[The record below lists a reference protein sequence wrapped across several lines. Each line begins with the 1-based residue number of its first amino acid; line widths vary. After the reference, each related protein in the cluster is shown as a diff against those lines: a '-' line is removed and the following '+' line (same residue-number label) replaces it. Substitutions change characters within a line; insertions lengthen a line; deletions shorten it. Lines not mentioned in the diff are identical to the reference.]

1 MILRWFLFITFV
13 PFYLYSLAFDPNDA
27 KKSEVLKHFD
37 IPSSFL
43 NDPYLHDIYVARKRD
58 CTLNGFANS
67 SENADIF
74 IPMISSLIAQS
85 DLPAEFLFIVL
96 AESGLDTLA
105 TSSKGASGLWQFMP
119 ETGKVHGLAITQ
131 YVDERRDH
139 IKSTRAAIS
148 YLSQLHRQFG
158 KWYLA
163 IIAYNC
169 GDGKLTS
176 AIRKAGSTDLHILA
190 NPNKGYIPPESRRYI
205 RRIIALALLASD
217 RVFLEQI
224 QYEHLIGVASE
235 NPIATVYLPEGE
247 HIDKIAAVLE
257 MPKQKLKLLNTHLK
271 QGVTPPSQN
280 SYPVYIPE
288 DKLALFEEKYRPRE
302 LKKYFVMHKV
312 KSGETL
318 TSLSKRF
325 NIDKSTIMTE
335 NMIGIREDFKENR
348 IVKIPMINSFI
359 KKEFPLADKIPA
371 SVPKVYNFDFKQVR
385 IKNPFDSMRTDEKEE
400 IKVVH

>member
-1 MILRWFLFITFV
+1 MLRWFLLIAFI
-13 PFYLYSLAFDPNDA
+13 PLSLYALAFNPNDA
-27 KKSEVLKHFD
+27 KKIEVLNHFD
-37 IPSSFL
+37 ISPSFL
-43 NDPYLHDIYVARKRD
+43 NDPYLHDMYVERKRD
-58 CTLNGFANS
+58 CLLNGFANS

-74 IPMISSLIAQS
+74 IPMLSSLIAQS

-119 ETGKVHGLAITQ
+119 ETGKIHGLAITQ

-169 GDGKLTS
+169 GDGKLAS
-176 AIRKAGSTDLHILA
+176 AIRKAKSNDLQVLA
-190 NPNKGYIPPESRRYI
+190 SPTKGYIPAESRRYI

-247 HIDKIAAVLE
+247 DLNKIAAVLE

-271 QGVTPPSQN
+271 RGITPPNEN

-288 DKLALFEEKYRPRE
+288 DKLALFEEKYRPSE
-302 LKKYFVMHKV
+302 LKKYFVMHKI

-318 TSLSKRF
+318 TSLSKRY
-325 NIDKSTIMTE
+325 NIDKTTIMRE
-335 NMIGIREDFKENR
+335 NMIGGREDFKENR

-359 KKEFPLADKIPA
+359 KNESLIKDKIPVSA
-371 SVPKVYNFDFKQVR
+371 PKVYNFNFDKLK
-385 IKNPFDSMRTDEKEE
+385 IINPFNPIKTDDKEE
-400 IKVVH
+400 NKVVY

>member
-1 MILRWFLFITFV
+1 MRVLLLVVLLHFS
-13 PFYLYSLAFDPNDA
+13 LYSLAFDPNDA
-27 KKSEVLKHFD
+27 KKIEVLKHFD

-43 NDPYLHDIYVARKRD
+43 NDPYLHDMYVERKRD
-58 CTLNGFANS
+58 CTMNGFANS

-85 DLPAEFLFIVL
+85 DLPSEFLFIVL
-96 AESGLDTLA
+96 AESGLDTSA

-119 ETGKVHGLAITQ
+119 STGKIHGLAINQ

-139 IKSTRAAIS
+139 IKSTRAAIA

-169 GDGKLTS
+169 GDGKLSS
-176 AIRKAGSTDLHILA
+176 AIRKARSDDLHILA
-190 NPNKGYIPPESRRYI
+190 NPAKGYIPPESRRYI
-205 RRIIALALLASD
+205 RRIVALALLASD

-247 HIDKIAAVLE
+247 NIDKIAAVLE

-271 QGVTPPSQN
+271 RGITPPNQN

-288 DKLALFEEKYRPRE
+288 TKLALFEQKYQPRR
-302 LKKYFVMHKV
+302 LQKYFVMHKI

-318 TSLSKRF
+318 ASLSKRY
-325 NIDKSTIMTE
+325 NVERGSIMDE
-335 NMIGIREDFKENR
+335 NMMGEPDEIKLNR
-348 IVKIPMINSFI
+348 IVKIPLSNSFI
-359 KKEFPLADKIPA
+359 KKEPLVSDKIPVSA
-371 SVPKVYNFDFKQVR
+371 PKLYNFEFDKLK
-385 IKNPFDSMRTDEKEE
+385 IKNPFIPTRTDEKEE
-400 IKVVH
+400 TKVVY

>member
-1 MILRWFLFITFV
+1 MLRWFLLIAFI
-13 PFYLYSLAFDPNDA
+13 PLYLYALAFNPNDA
-27 KKSEVLKHFD
+27 KKIEVLNRFD
-37 IPSSFL
+37 ISPSFL
-43 NDPYLHDIYVARKRD
+43 NDPYLHDMYVERKRD
-58 CTLNGFANS
+58 CLLNGFANS

-74 IPMISSLIAQS
+74 IPMLSSLIAQS

-119 ETGKVHGLAITQ
+119 ETGKIHGLAITQ

-148 YLSQLHRQFG
+148 YLSGLHRQFG

-169 GDGKLTS
+169 GDGKLAS
-176 AIRKAGSTDLHILA
+176 AIRKARSNDLQVLA
-190 NPNKGYIPPESRRYI
+190 SPTKGYIPAESRRYI

-247 HIDKIAAVLE
+247 DLNKIAAVLE
-257 MPKQKLKLLNTHLK
+257 IPKQKLKLLNTHLK
-271 QGVTPPSQN
+271 RGITPPNEN

-288 DKLALFEEKYRPRE
+288 DKLALFEEKYRPSE
-302 LKKYFVMHKV
+302 LKKYFVMHKI

-318 TSLSKRF
+318 TSLSKRY
-325 NIDKSTIMTE
+325 NIDKTTIMRE
-335 NMIGIREDFKENR
+335 NMIGGREDFKENR

-359 KKEFPLADKIPA
+359 KNEALIKDKIPVSA
-371 SVPKVYNFDFKQVR
+371 PKVYNFNFDKLK
-385 IKNPFDSMRTDEKEE
+385 IINPFNTIKTDDKEE
-400 IKVVH
+400 NKVVY

>member
-1 MILRWFLFITFV
+1 MRWLLLIAFI
-13 PFYLYSLAFDPNDA
+13 PFTLYSLAFDPNDT
-27 KKSEVLKHFD
+27 KKAEVLKHFD
-37 IPSSFL
+37 IPASFL
-43 NDPYLHDIYVARKRD
+43 NDPYLHDIYVERKRD

-74 IPMISSLIAQS
+74 IPMLSSLIAQS

-119 ETGKVHGLAITQ
+119 ETGKIHGLAITQ

-169 GDGKLTS
+169 GDGKLAS
-176 AIRKAGSTDLHILA
+176 AIRKAHSDDLRVLA
-190 NPNKGYIPPESRRYI
+190 NPTKGYIPPESRRYI

-247 HIDKIAAVLE
+247 DIDKIAAVLE

-271 QGVTPPSQN
+271 RGITPPNQN

-288 DKLALFEEKYRPRE
+288 AKRALFEEKYRPRG
-302 LKKYFVMHKV
+302 LQKYFVMHKL

-318 TSLSKRF
+318 SSLSRRY
-325 NIDKSTIMTE
+325 NVDRSTIMDE
-335 NMIGIREDFKENR
+335 NMMGERDEFKANR
-348 IVKIPMINSFI
+348 IVKIPLSTSFI
-359 KKEFPLADKIPA
+359 KKEPLVPDKIPISA
-371 SVPKVYNFDFKQVR
+371 PRLYNFDFDQLR
-385 IKNPFDSMRTDEKEE
+385 IKNPFNPVKTDTKEE
-400 IKVVH
+400 NKIVY

>member
-1 MILRWFLFITFV
+1 MLRWFLLIAFI
-13 PFYLYSLAFDPNDA
+13 PLYLYALAFNPNDA
-27 KKSEVLKHFD
+27 KKIEVLNHFD
-37 IPSSFL
+37 ISASFL
-43 NDPYLHDIYVARKRD
+43 NDPYLHDMYVERKRD
-58 CTLNGFANS
+58 CLLNGFANS

-74 IPMISSLIAQS
+74 IPMLSSLIAQS

-119 ETGKVHGLAITQ
+119 ETGKIHGLAITQ

-169 GDGKLTS
+169 GDGKLAS
-176 AIRKAGSTDLHILA
+176 AIRKAKSNDLQVLA
-190 NPNKGYIPPESRRYI
+190 SPTKGYIPAESRRYI

-247 HIDKIAAVLE
+247 DLNKIAAVLE
-257 MPKQKLKLLNTHLK
+257 IPKQKLKLLNTHLK
-271 QGVTPPSQN
+271 RGITPPNEN

-288 DKLALFEEKYRPRE
+288 DKLALFEEKYRPSE
-302 LKKYFVMHKV
+302 LKKYFVMHKI

-318 TSLSKRF
+318 TSLSKRY
-325 NIDKSTIMTE
+325 NIDKTSIMRE
-335 NMIGIREDFKENR
+335 NMIGGREDFKENR

-359 KKEFPLADKIPA
+359 KNESLIKDKIPVSA
-371 SVPKVYNFDFKQVR
+371 PKVYNFNFDKLK
-385 IKNPFDSMRTDEKEE
+385 IINPFNPIKTDDKEE
-400 IKVVH
+400 NKVVY

>member
-1 MILRWFLFITFV
+1 MLRWFLLIAFI
-13 PFYLYSLAFDPNDA
+13 PLYLYALAFNPNDA
-27 KKSEVLKHFD
+27 KKIEVLNHFD
-37 IPSSFL
+37 ISPSFL
-43 NDPYLHDIYVARKRD
+43 NDPYLHDMYVERKRD
-58 CTLNGFANS
+58 CLLNGFANS

-74 IPMISSLIAQS
+74 IPMLSSLIAQS

-119 ETGKVHGLAITQ
+119 ETGKIHGLAITQ

-169 GDGKLTS
+169 GDGKLAS
-176 AIRKAGSTDLHILA
+176 AIRKARSNDLQVLA
-190 NPNKGYIPPESRRYI
+190 SPTKGYIPAESRRYI

-247 HIDKIAAVLE
+247 DLNKIAAVLE
-257 MPKQKLKLLNTHLK
+257 IPKQKLKLLNTHLK
-271 QGVTPPSQN
+271 RGITPPNEN

-288 DKLALFEEKYRPRE
+288 DKLALFEEKYRPSE
-302 LKKYFVMHKV
+302 LKKYFVMHKI

-318 TSLSKRF
+318 TSLSKRY
-325 NIDKSTIMTE
+325 NIDKTTIMRE
-335 NMIGIREDFKENR
+335 NMIGGREDFKENR

-359 KKEFPLADKIPA
+359 KNESLIKDKIPVSA
-371 SVPKVYNFDFKQVR
+371 PKVYNFNFDKLK
-385 IKNPFDSMRTDEKEE
+385 ILNPFNPIKTDDKEE
-400 IKVVH
+400 NKVVY

>member
-1 MILRWFLFITFV
+1 MLRWFLLIAFI
-13 PFYLYSLAFDPNDA
+13 PLYLYALAFNPNDA
-27 KKSEVLKHFD
+27 KKIEVLNHFD
-37 IPSSFL
+37 ISPSFL
-43 NDPYLHDIYVARKRD
+43 NDPYLHDMYVERKRD
-58 CTLNGFANS
+58 CLLNGFANS

-74 IPMISSLIAQS
+74 IPMLSSLIAQS

-119 ETGKVHGLAITQ
+119 ETGKIHGLAITQ

-169 GDGKLTS
+169 GDGKLAS
-176 AIRKAGSTDLHILA
+176 AIRKAKSNDLKVLA
-190 NPNKGYIPPESRRYI
+190 SPTKGYIPAESRRYI

-247 HIDKIAAVLE
+247 DLNKIAAVLE
-257 MPKQKLKLLNTHLK
+257 IPKQKLKLLNTHLK
-271 QGVTPPSQN
+271 RGITPPNEN

-288 DKLALFEEKYRPRE
+288 DKLALFEEKYRPSE
-302 LKKYFVMHKV
+302 LKKYFVMHKI

-318 TSLSKRF
+318 TSLSKRY
-325 NIDKSTIMTE
+325 NIDKTSIMRE
-335 NMIGIREDFKENR
+335 NMIGGREDFKENR

-359 KKEFPLADKIPA
+359 KNESLIKDKIPVSA
-371 SVPKVYNFDFKQVR
+371 PKVYNFNFDKLK
-385 IKNPFDSMRTDEKEE
+385 IINPFNPIKTDDKEE
-400 IKVVH
+400 NKVVY

>member
-1 MILRWFLFITFV
+1 MRTLWLITLL
-13 PFYLYSLAFDPNDA
+13 PFTLYSLAFDPNDT
-27 KKSEVLKHFD
+27 KKAEVLKHFD

-43 NDPYLHDIYVARKRD
+43 NDPYLHDMYVERKRD
-58 CTLNGFANS
+58 CTMNGFANS

-85 DLPAEFLFIVL
+85 DLPSEFLFIVL

-105 TSSKGASGLWQFMP
+105 NSSKGASGLWQFMP
-119 ETGKVHGLAITQ
+119 ETGKLHGLVINQ

-139 IKSTRAAIS
+139 IKSTRAAIA
-148 YLSQLHRQFG
+148 YLSQLHQQFG

-169 GDGKLTS
+169 GDGKLAS
-176 AIRKAGSTDLHILA
+176 AIRKARTNDLQVLA
-190 NPNKGYIPPESRRYI
+190 NPTKGYIPPESRRYI

-217 RVFLEQI
+217 QVFLEQI
-224 QYEHLIGVASE
+224 QYDHLIGVASE

-247 HIDKIAAVLE
+247 EIDKIAAVLE

-271 QGVTPPSQN
+271 RGITPPNKN

-288 DKLALFEEKYRPRE
+288 DKLALFEEKYRPNG
-302 LKKYFVMHKV
+302 LQKYFVLHKI

-318 TSLSKRF
+318 SSLSKRY
-325 NIDKSTIMTE
+325 DVERGSIMEE
-335 NMIGIREDFKENR
+335 NMIGKADEFKTNR
-348 IVKIPMINSFI
+348 IVKIPMKNSFI
-359 KKEFPLADKIPA
+359 KKDEYQATIKIPISA
-371 SVPKVYNFDFKQVR
+371 SKQYNMSIDQSKLINQSNSFK
-385 IKNPFDSMRTDEKEE
+385 IYDKEE
-400 IKVVH
+400 H

>member
-1 MILRWFLFITFV
+1 MLRWFLLIAFI
-13 PFYLYSLAFDPNDA
+13 PLYLYALAFNPNDA
-27 KKSEVLKHFD
+27 KKIEVLNHFD
-37 IPSSFL
+37 ISPSFL
-43 NDPYLHDIYVARKRD
+43 NDPYLHDMYVERKRD
-58 CTLNGFANS
+58 CLLNGFANS

-96 AESGLDTLA
+96 AESGLDTLS
-105 TSSKGASGLWQFMP
+105 TSAKSASGLWQFMP
-119 ETGKVHGLAITQ
+119 ETGKLHGLVINQ

-169 GDGKLTS
+169 GDGKLAS
-176 AIRKAGSTDLHILA
+176 AIRKARSNDLQVLA
-190 NPNKGYIPPESRRYI
+190 SPTKGYIPAESRRYI

-247 HIDKIAAVLE
+247 DLNKIAAVLE
-257 MPKQKLKLLNTHLK
+257 IPKQKLKLLNTHLK
-271 QGVTPPSQN
+271 RGITPPNEN

-288 DKLALFEEKYRPRE
+288 DKLALFEEKYRPSE
-302 LKKYFVMHKV
+302 LKKYFVMHKI

-318 TSLSKRF
+318 TSLSKRY
-325 NIDKSTIMTE
+325 NIDKSSIMSE
-335 NMIGIREDFKENR
+335 NMIGGREDFKENR

-359 KKEFPLADKIPA
+359 KNESLIKDKIPVSA
-371 SVPKVYNFDFKQVR
+371 PKVYNFNFDKLK
-385 IKNPFDSMRTDEKEE
+385 IINPFNPIKTDDKEE
-400 IKVVH
+400 NKVVY

>member
-1 MILRWFLFITFV
+1 MRVVLLIALLPFTLF
-13 PFYLYSLAFDPNDA
+13 SLAFDPNDT
-27 KKSEVLKHFD
+27 KKLEVLKHFD
-37 IPSSFL
+37 VPSSFL
-43 NDPYLHDIYVARKRD
+43 NDPYLHDMYVERKRD

-74 IPMISSLIAQS
+74 IPMLSSLIAQS

-119 ETGKVHGLAITQ
+119 ETGKLHGLAITQ

-169 GDGKLTS
+169 GDGKLAS
-176 AIRKAGSTDLHILA
+176 AIRKARSDDLHILA
-190 NPNKGYIPPESRRYI
+190 NPAKGYIPPESRRYI
-205 RRIIALALLASD
+205 RRILALALLASD

-247 HIDKIAAVLE
+247 DIDKIAAVLE

-271 QGVTPPSQN
+271 RGITPPNQN

-288 DKLALFEEKYRPRE
+288 EKRALFEQKYRPRG
-302 LKKYFVMHKV
+302 LQKYFVMHKI

-318 TSLSKRF
+318 ASLSKRY
-325 NIDKSTIMTE
+325 NVERGSIMDE
-335 NMIGIREDFKENR
+335 NMMGERDEFKANR
-348 IVKIPMINSFI
+348 IVKVPLSNSFI
-359 KKEFPLADKIPA
+359 KKETLIPDKIPT
-371 SVPKVYNFDFKQVR
+371 SVPKVYNFDFDQLK
-385 IKNPFDSMRTDEKEE
+385 IKNPFSTLKTDEKEE
-400 IKVVH
+400 TKGAN

>member
-1 MILRWFLFITFV
+1 MRILLLIALLPFSLF
-13 PFYLYSLAFDPNDA
+13 SLAFNPNDT
-27 KKSEVLKHFD
+27 KKVEVLKHFD

-43 NDPYLHDIYVARKRD
+43 NDSYLNDMYVERKRD
-58 CTLNGFANS
+58 CMLNGFANS

-74 IPMISSLIAQS
+74 IPMLSSLIAQS

-119 ETGKVHGLAITQ
+119 ETGKIHGLVINQ

-139 IKSTRAAIS
+139 IKSTRAAIT
-148 YLSQLHRQFG
+148 YLSQLHHQFG

-169 GDGKLTS
+169 GDGKLAS
-176 AIRKAGSTDLHILA
+176 AIRRAGSDDLHVLA

-247 HIDKIAAVLE
+247 DIDKIATVLE

-271 QGVTPPSQN
+271 RGITPPNQN

-288 DKLALFEEKYRPRE
+288 EKLALFEEKYRPRG
-302 LKKYFVMHKV
+302 LQKYFVMHKL

-318 TSLSKRF
+318 SSLSRRY
-325 NIDKSTIMTE
+325 NVERSTIMDE
-335 NMIGIREDFKENR
+335 NMMGERDEFKANR
-348 IVKIPMINSFI
+348 IVKIPLSNSFI
-359 KKEFPLADKIPA
+359 KNETLLSDKIPISA
-371 SVPKVYNFDFKQVR
+371 PKVYNLDFNQLK
-385 IKNPFDSMRTDEKEE
+385 IKNPFNTLKTDEKEE
-400 IKVVH
+400 NKVVH

>member
-1 MILRWFLFITFV
+1 MLRWFLLIAFI
-13 PFYLYSLAFDPNDA
+13 PLYLYALAFNPNDA
-27 KKSEVLKHFD
+27 KKIEVLNHFD
-37 IPSSFL
+37 ISPSFL
-43 NDPYLHDIYVARKRD
+43 NDPYLHDMYVERKRD
-58 CTLNGFANS
+58 CLLNGFANS

-74 IPMISSLIAQS
+74 IPMLSSLIAQS

-119 ETGKVHGLAITQ
+119 ETGKIHGLAITQ

-169 GDGKLTS
+169 GDGKLAS
-176 AIRKAGSTDLHILA
+176 AIRKARSNDLQILA
-190 NPNKGYIPPESRRYI
+190 SPTKGYIPAESRRYI

-217 RVFLEQI
+217 RIFLEQI

-247 HIDKIAAVLE
+247 DLNKIAAVLE
-257 MPKQKLKLLNTHLK
+257 IPKQKLKLLNTHLK
-271 QGVTPPSQN
+271 RGITPPNEN

-288 DKLALFEEKYRPRE
+288 DKLALFEEKYRPSE
-302 LKKYFVMHKV
+302 LKKYFVMHKI

-318 TSLSKRF
+318 TSLSKRY
-325 NIDKSTIMTE
+325 NIDKTSIMRE
-335 NMIGIREDFKENR
+335 NMIGGREDFKENR

-359 KKEFPLADKIPA
+359 KNESLIKDKIPVSA
-371 SVPKVYNFDFKQVR
+371 PKVYNFNFDKLK
-385 IKNPFDSMRTDEKEE
+385 IINPFNPIKTDDKEE
-400 IKVVH
+400 NKVVY

>member
-1 MILRWFLFITFV
+1 MLRWFLLIAFI
-13 PFYLYSLAFDPNDA
+13 PLYLYALAFNPNDA
-27 KKSEVLKHFD
+27 KKIEVLNHFD
-37 IPSSFL
+37 ISPSFL
-43 NDPYLHDIYVARKRD
+43 NDPYLHDMYVERKRD
-58 CTLNGFANS
+58 CLLNGFANS

-74 IPMISSLIAQS
+74 IPMLSSLIAQS

-119 ETGKVHGLAITQ
+119 ETGKIHGLAITQ

-169 GDGKLTS
+169 GDGKLAS
-176 AIRKAGSTDLHILA
+176 AIRKARSNDLQVLA
-190 NPNKGYIPPESRRYI
+190 SPTKGYIPAESRRYI

-247 HIDKIAAVLE
+247 DLNKIAAVLE
-257 MPKQKLKLLNTHLK
+257 IPKQKLKLLNTHLK
-271 QGVTPPSQN
+271 RGITPPNEN

-288 DKLALFEEKYRPRE
+288 DKLALFEEKYRPSE
-302 LKKYFVMHKV
+302 LKKYFVMHKI

-318 TSLSKRF
+318 TSLSKRY
-325 NIDKSTIMTE
+325 NIDKTSIMRE
-335 NMIGIREDFKENR
+335 NMIGGREDFKENR

-359 KKEFPLADKIPA
+359 KNEFIIKDKIPVSA
-371 SVPKVYNFDFKQVR
+371 PKVYNFNFDKLK
-385 IKNPFDSMRTDEKEE
+385 IINPFNPIKTDDKEE
-400 IKVVH
+400 NKVVY

>member
-1 MILRWFLFITFV
+1 MLRWFLLIAFI
-13 PFYLYSLAFDPNDA
+13 PLYLYALAFNPNDA
-27 KKSEVLKHFD
+27 KKIEVLNHFD
-37 IPSSFL
+37 ISPSFL
-43 NDPYLHDIYVARKRD
+43 NDPYLHDMYVERKRD
-58 CTLNGFANS
+58 CLLNGFANS

-74 IPMISSLIAQS
+74 IPMLSSLIAQS

-119 ETGKVHGLAITQ
+119 ETGKIHGLAITQ

-169 GDGKLTS
+169 GDGKLAS
-176 AIRKAGSTDLHILA
+176 AIRKAKSNDLQVLA
-190 NPNKGYIPPESRRYI
+190 SPTKGYIPAESRRYI

-247 HIDKIAAVLE
+247 DLNKIAAVLE

-271 QGVTPPSQN
+271 RGITPPN
-280 SYPVYIPE
+280 ENTYPVYIPE
-288 DKLALFEEKYRPRE
+288 DKLALFEEKYRPSE
-302 LKKYFVMHKV
+302 LKKYFVMHKI

-318 TSLSKRF
+318 TSLSKRY
-325 NIDKSTIMTE
+325 NIDKTTIMRE
-335 NMIGIREDFKENR
+335 NMIGGREDFKENR

-359 KKEFPLADKIPA
+359 KNESLIKDKIPVSA
-371 SVPKVYNFDFKQVR
+371 PKVYNFNFDKLK
-385 IKNPFDSMRTDEKEE
+385 IINPFNPIKTDDKEE
-400 IKVVH
+400 NKVVY